1 MAEEFIESPELLGTP
16 RDKAARRPWSRTVF
30 VLQALLVAC
39 VVAWVLDLQQKAGI
53 ALYTE
58 QFLLAVLG
66 LALAICFLVAPAS
79 VRFRGRVPW
88 WDVVAAFLGLAL
100 CLWIAWRYPV
110 LVYELTSRPL
120 DGVLMSAGLALLVLE
135 GTRRMAGFS
144 LVGFTIVGVAY
155 AMLGHHL
162 PGVFQARPVEFTR
175 LVVYLG
181 LDTNALLGTSLN
193 IAVIVVVPFILLGQL
208 LSKCGGSEFFT
219 DLAMAWMGRYRGGA
233 AKIAVVG
240 SAFFGTISGS
250 AVANVSAVGV
260 VTIPL
265 MKRSGF
271 PAQIA
276 AAIEAVGSTGGQLM
290 PPVMGAA
297 AFLMAEVL
305 QVPYVEVMIAAIIPA
320 FLYYLAL
327 FFQVDLEAAKRGI
340 KGESAARTAQ
350 TLAVMKA
357 GWYFPLPFGL
367 LVYAL
372 VVWNWRAEYAA
383 LAAAAVL
390 IACSLVFGYKGRRVP
405 LADLLKAIVSTGGA
419 VVDLIL
425 ICAVAGMFIGILN
438 ISGLAFGLTLQL
450 LAITGESLPSL
461 LALTAIMA
469 ILLGLGLPT
478 VGVYIIMATLIAP
491 ALVKVGI
498 TPMAAHMFLLYFG
511 VMSMVTPP
519 VALSAFAAA
528 NIAGAD
534 VDKTGWT
541 ATRIGWAAYI
551 VPFLFVLS
559 PSLLMAG
566 NPFVIAWAVLTA
578 ALGIWMGT
586 IGVVGYFYR
595 PIAAVRRALFIV
607 AGVLTL
613 IPGDMFPG
621 AIYTDFAG
629 LALGAALLARELGLG
644 RRGGRKPAAR
654 A

>member
-1 MAEEFIESPELLGTP
+1 MAEEFIERP
-16 RDKAARRPWSRTVF
+16 RPRGSAAVF
-30 VLQALLVAC
+30 ALQASLIALV
-39 VVAWVLDLQQKAGI
+39 VGYVLDLHRSVLRLN
-53 ALYTE
+53 LYTE

-66 LALAICFLVAPAS
+66 LAIALCFLMTRRH
-79 VRFRGRVPW
+79 RFL
-88 WDVVAAFLGLAL
+88 DATAAVLGLVL
-100 CLWIAWRYPV
+100 CVYLAVRYPQ
-110 LVYELTSRPL
+110 LSTELTSRPL
-120 DGVLMSAGLALLVLE
+120 DGILTSALLALLVLE

-144 LVGFTIVGVAY
+144 LVAFTLGGVAY

-162 PGVFQARPVEFTR
+162 PGVFQARPVDFTR
-175 LVVYLG
+175 LLVYLN
-181 LDTNALLGTSLN
+181 LDTNALLGTSLQ
-193 IAVIVVVPFILLGQL
+193 IAIIVVVPFILLGNVL
-208 LSKCGGSEFFT
+208 GRCGGSEFFT
-219 DLAMAWMGRYRGGA
+219 DLARAWMGRYRGGS
-233 AKIAVVG
+233 AKVAVVG
-240 SAFFGTISGS
+240 SSFFGMISGS

-260 VTIPL
+260 ITIPL

-305 QVPYVEVMIAAIIPA
+305 QVPYAEVMIAAIIPA

-327 FFQVDLEAAKRGI
+327 FFQVDVEAAKRGI
-340 KGESAARTAQ
+340 AGEPRERLPQLAAVLRS
-350 TLAVMKA
+350 
-357 GWYFPLPFGL
+357 GWYFPIPFIV

-372 VVWNWRAEYAA
+372 VELNWQAEYAA
-383 LAAAAVL
+383 LLATGVL
-390 IACSLVFGYKGRRVP
+390 IGVSLAFGYKGARVP
-405 LADLLKAIVSTGGA
+405 VSQIFAAIVSTGGA

-438 ISGLAFGLTLQL
+438 ISGLAFGMTLQL
-450 LAITGESLPSL
+450 LAITGESM
-461 LALTAIMA
+461 ALMLVVTAAMA

-498 TPMAAHMFLLYFG
+498 APMAAHMFLLYFG
-511 VMSMVTPP
+511 IMSMVTPP

-551 VPFLFVLS
+551 VPFLFALS
-559 PSLLMAG
+559 PSLLMHGDALTI
-566 NPFVIAWAVLTA
+566 VWAVATA
-578 ALGIWMGT
+578 ALGIWLGT

-595 PIAAVRRALFIV
+595 PVAGLTRAAFIL

-613 IPGDMFPG
+613 IPADMFPG
-621 AIYTDFAG
+621 AILTDIAG
-629 LALGAALLARELGLG
+629 IALGAALLAREFYE
-644 RRGGRKPAAR
+644 RKKGVRPLFSK
-654 A
+654 

>member
-1 MAEEFIESPELLGTP
+1 MAEEFIEESVSGE
-16 RDKAARRPWSRTVF
+16 RPYFRTLF
-30 VLQALLVAC
+30 VLQALLVLF
-39 VVAWVLDLQQKAGI
+39 VAGWVLDLQRSLLGLN
-53 ALYTE
+53 LYTE
-58 QFLLAVLG
+58 QLLLAVLG
-66 LALAICFLVAPAS
+66 LAIAICFLVTRRLPAS
-79 VRFRGRVPW
+79 
-88 WDVVAAFLGLAL
+88 WDLVAAFGGLAL
-100 CLWIAWRYPV
+100 CLWLAWTYP
-110 LVYELTSRPL
+110 ELSDRLTTRPL
-120 DGVLMSAGLALLVLE
+120 DGILMSAALALLVLE

-144 LVGFTIVGVAY
+144 LVGFTLAGVVY
-155 AMLGHHL
+155 ALYGHTL

-175 LVVYLG
+175 LLVYLN
-181 LDTNALLGTSLN
+181 LDTNALLGTSLQ
-193 IAVIVVVPFILLGQL
+193 IGIIVIVPFILLGQVL
-208 LSKCGGSEFFT
+208 GRCGGSEFFT
-219 DLAMAWMGRYRGGA
+219 DLARAWMGRYRGGS
-233 AKIAVVG
+233 AKVAVVG
-240 SAFFGTISGS
+240 SAFFGMISGS

-305 QVPYVEVMIAAIIPA
+305 QVPYAKVMIAAIIPA

-327 FFQVDLEAAKRGI
+327 FFAVDVEAAKRGI
-340 KGESAARTAQ
+340 KGEDPGKLPRTL
-350 TLAVMKA
+350 TVLKS
-357 GWYFPLPFGL
+357 GWYFPLPFIV

-372 VVWNWRAEYAA
+372 VQWNWQAEHAA
-383 LAAAAVL
+383 LLATAVL
-390 IACSLVFGYKGRRVP
+390 IVLSLAFGYKGERVP
-405 LADLLKAIVSTGGA
+405 VKDIVKAIVSTGST

-425 ICAVAGMFIGILN
+425 ICAVSGMFIGILN
-438 ISGLAFGLTLQL
+438 ISGLAFGMTLQL
-450 LAITGESLPSL
+450 LTITGESVPMM
-461 LALTAIMA
+461 LALTAVMA

-498 TPMAAHMFLLYFG
+498 EPMAAHMFLLYFG

-551 VPFLFVLS
+551 VPFLFAVS
-559 PSLLMAG
+559 PSLLMHG
-566 NPFVIAWAVLTA
+566 DPLTIVWAVITA
-578 ALGIWMGT
+578 SLGIWLGT
-586 IGVVGYFYR
+586 IGVVGYFYAR
-595 PIAAVRRALFIV
+595 IGSAWRALFVV
-607 AGVLTL
+607 AGVLLL
-613 IPGDMFPG
+613 IPADMFRG
-621 AIYTDFAG
+621 AIFTDIVG
-629 LALGAALLARELGLG
+629 LLLGAFLIAREL
-644 RRGGRKPAAR
+644 RGKPAR